1 MLAQTTL
8 CTPKE
13 HCVILSATEMEQ
25 ATEVVV
31 TAVVLI
37 QFPQFD
43 IML

>member
-13 HCVILSATEMEQ
+13 HCVMLSVTKMEH

-37 QFPQFD
+37 QLPQFD
-43 IML
+43 VML